1 MTPER
6 LAVLE
11 GQLNSGDR
19 WNGAV
24 IAELCAA
31 VRALQAT
38 QDAFIAAI
46 DKMSFTMP
54 DGSQEDADAWEDLWA
69 VRIALKP

>member
-6 LAVLE
+6 LTEIEAVVARC
-11 GQLNSGDR
+11 DVPF
-19 WNGAV
+19 A
-24 IAELCAA
+24 AELLAE

-46 DKMSFTMP
+46 DKMSFTPP